1 MVRSL
6 RSLSTSVP
14 VTYPALA
21 CGGLSTG
28 AECVLTVEDEADRAR
43 MKFIA
48 PNSESGASGKDC
60 LETLLAVKNLSV
72 AYHGADGSRQQA
84 VENASFEIGTGEVL
98 GLMGESGCGK
108 TSIALALL
116 GLLAAGQ
123 AQVSGSIQFRGK
135 ELLTMGE
142 REMRGIRGAGIS
154 VVFQEPGIALNPV
167 MRVRDQ
173 VAEVIH
179 AHSTFSWEKCRTDA
193 QLALVRVG
201 LPDTPRI
208 FSAYPHQLSGG
219 QRQRVALAQALV
231 CEPALVLADEPTASV
246 DARSQ
251 HELLALFGQL
261 QREVGIAILLI
272 SHSAEVQA
280 RLADR
285 LMVMERGKIVEQGQF
300 EELYRR
306 PAHAC
311 TRAMLRTPVAA
322 EVAEDLDFATV
333 T

>member
-1 MVRSL
+1 MHTL
-6 RSLSTSVP
+6 
-14 VTYPALA
+14 
-21 CGGLSTG
+21 
-28 AECVLTVEDEADRAR
+28 LTVRNLN
-43 MKFIA
+43 IA
-48 PNSESGASGKDC
+48 YRC
-60 LETLLAVKNLSV
+60 
-72 AYHGADGSRQQA
+72 ADGGQQHA
-84 VENASFEIGTGEVL
+84 VQNASFDIGAGEVL

-116 GLLAAGQ
+116 GLLAAEQ

-179 AHSTFSWEKCRTDA
+179 AHKTFSWEKCRTDA

-231 CEPALVLADEPTASV
+231 CEPALVIADEPTASV

-311 TRAMLRTPVAA
+311 TRTMLRTPVAA
-322 EVAEDLDFATV
+322 EVAEELDFATV